1 MEVRAA
7 AAHSR
12 RAVPF
17 PPVSSVPYPSSRR
30 SMKYRSEIDGLRAV
44 AVVPVILFH
53 AGFERF
59 SGGFVGVDVFF
70 VLSGYLI
77 TSILLAEISA
87 GRFSLL
93 RFYERRARRILPALY
108 FVMLATLPVA
118 FRLMLPDEFEGF
130 THALISVLAFGSN
143 IYFWQTTDYF
153 SRAAEEN
160 PLLHTWSLGVEEQYY
175 MLFPLGLLLLWRL
188 GPRGAL
194 AGILAGTLASLAL
207 AEYAVHRW
215 PVPAFFLLPT
225 RAWEL
230 GLGSLAAF
238 YLSRRG
244 LVRVEGRFAGAAA
257 ALGLAMIL
265 ASVGLYDV
273 ETPFPSLYALL
284 PTLGTVLV
292 VLFAA
297 PGALAGRLLAW
308 RPVVFVGLISYSAYL
323 WHQPLFA
330 FARLASFRQ
339 PGDRLMLALALLSL
353 LLAALTW
360 RYVERPF
367 RDRTVV
373 NARGILT
380 QGLAASAGL
389 LVLALVSP
397 LLAALPGRYPPEQRQ
412 FTVPLAAHADYVERG
427 YNRLTAA
434 DFTDDGRPRLL
445 IIGDSF
451 SQDFYNMIQETG
463 GFPGYQIVTRR
474 FLSTCQIYLGP
485 EDVAPLLGPYAASCA
500 REVQAADLVPL
511 AHEADVVV
519 FAFSWRP
526 WSGARIAETVA
537 NFDFRPDQT
546 VLVIGR
552 KSFGYFNPRSF
563 IGMDPAARLALRS
576 GPRPDH
582 AETNAIMRRT
592 VRPEMFVDTQG
603 LVCGAAP
610 DCPLFA
616 PDGGMISFDG
626 NHLTP
631 AGARYLGSLL
641 FRDPRLAPFAARTG
655 AAL

>member
-1 MEVRAA
+1 
-7 AAHSR
+7 
-12 RAVPF
+12 
-17 PPVSSVPYPSSRR
+17 
-30 SMKYRSEIDGLRAV
+30 MKYRSEIDGLRAV

-77 TSILLAEISA
+77 TTILLAEIA
-87 GRFSLL
+87 EGRFSLI

-108 FVMLATLPVA
+108 FVMLVTLPFA
-118 FRLMLPDEFEGF
+118 FRLMLPDEFASF
-130 THALISVLAFGSN
+130 AQALISVLFFVSN
-143 IYFWQTTDYF
+143 VYFWQTTDYF
-153 SRAAEEN
+153 SRAAEES

-194 AGILAGTLASLAL
+194 AGLIAGSLASLAL
-207 AEYAVHRW
+207 AEYGVHRW
-215 PVPAFFLLPT
+215 PVPTFFLLPT

-238 YLSRRG
+238 YLTRRG
-244 LVRVEGRFAGAAA
+244 LARIPARFGGGAA

-265 ASVGLYDV
+265 ASVALFDA

-284 PTLGTVLV
+284 PTVGTVLV
-292 VLFAA
+292 VLYAD
-297 PGALAGRLLAW
+297 PGALAGRLLSW

-330 FARLASFRQ
+330 FARITEFRQ
-339 PGDRLMLALALLSL
+339 PGDGLMLGLSLLAL

-367 RDRTVV
+367 RDRTAIS
-373 NARGILT
+373 ARGILGY
-380 QGLAASAGL
+380 GLASSAGL
-389 LVLALVSP
+389 L
-397 LLAALPGRYPPEQRQ
+397 LLAGVAPWLAASPTRYPPEQRQ
-412 FTVPLAAHADYVERG
+412 FTIPLADHADYVERG
-427 YNRLTAA
+427 YNRLTQA
-434 DFTDDGRPRLL
+434 DFVDDGRRRLL

-451 SQDFYNMIQETG
+451 SQDFYNMIAETG

-485 EDVAPLLGPYAASCA
+485 EDVTPLLGAEAANCA
-500 REVQAADLVPL
+500 RQVQAADLVPL
-511 AHEADVVV
+511 AREADVVV

-526 WSGARIAETVA
+526 WSGARVAETIA
-537 NFDFRPDQT
+537 NFGFRDDQT

-552 KSFGYFNPRSF
+552 KSFGYFNARSF
-563 IGMDPAARLALRS
+563 LGMDPAARLALRN
-576 GPRPDH
+576 GPRPEH
-582 AETNAIMRRT
+582 AATNEIMRRL
-592 VRPEMFVDTQG
+592 VAPEMFVDTQA

-626 NHLTP
+626 NHLTR
-631 AGARYLGSLL
+631 AGARYLGTLL
-641 FRDPRLAPFAARTG
+641 FRDPRLAPFAPRTG

>member
-1 MEVRAA
+1 
-7 AAHSR
+7 
-12 RAVPF
+12 
-17 PPVSSVPYPSSRR
+17 
-30 SMKYRSEIDGLRAV
+30 MKYRSEIDGLRAV

-77 TSILLAEISA
+77 TTILLAEIA
-87 GRFSLL
+87 EGRFSLI

-108 FVMLATLPVA
+108 FVMLVTLPFA
-118 FRLMLPDEFEGF
+118 FRLMLPDEFASF
-130 THALISVLAFGSN
+130 AQALISVLFFVSN
-143 IYFWQTTDYF
+143 VYFWQTTDYF
-153 SRAAEEN
+153 SRAAEES

-194 AGILAGTLASLAL
+194 AGLIAGSLASLAL
-207 AEYAVHRW
+207 AEYGVHRW
-215 PVPAFFLLPT
+215 PVPTFFLLPT

-238 YLSRRG
+238 YLTRRG
-244 LVRVEGRFAGAAA
+244 LARIPARFGGGAA

-265 ASVGLYDV
+265 ASVALFDA

-284 PTLGTVLV
+284 PTVGTVLV
-292 VLFAA
+292 VLYAD
-297 PGALAGRLLAW
+297 PGALAGRLLSW

-330 FARLASFRQ
+330 FARITEFRR
-339 PGDRLMLALALLSL
+339 PGDGLMLGLSLLAL

-367 RDRTVV
+367 RDRTAIS
-373 NARGILT
+373 ARGILGY
-380 QGLAASAGL
+380 GLASSAGL
-389 LVLALVSP
+389 L
-397 LLAALPGRYPPEQRQ
+397 LLAGVAPWLAASPTRYPPEQRQ
-412 FTVPLAAHADYVERG
+412 FTIPLADHADYVERG
-427 YNRLTAA
+427 YNRLTQA
-434 DFTDDGRPRLL
+434 DFVDDGRRRLL

-451 SQDFYNMIQETG
+451 SQDFYNMIAETG

-485 EDVAPLLGPYAASCA
+485 EDVTPLLGAEAANCA
-500 REVQAADLVPL
+500 RQVQAADLVPL
-511 AHEADVVV
+511 AREADVVV

-526 WSGARIAETVA
+526 WSGARVAETIA
-537 NFDFRPDQT
+537 NFGFRDDQT

-552 KSFGYFNPRSF
+552 KSFGYFNARSF
-563 IGMDPAARLALRS
+563 LGMDPAARLALRN
-576 GPRPDH
+576 GPRPEH
-582 AETNAIMRRT
+582 AATNEIMRRL
-592 VRPEMFVDTQG
+592 VAPEMFVDTQA

-626 NHLTP
+626 NHLTR
-631 AGARYLGSLL
+631 AGARYLGTLL
-641 FRDPRLAPFAARTG
+641 FRDPRLAPFAPRTG

>member
-1 MEVRAA
+1 
-7 AAHSR
+7 
-12 RAVPF
+12 
-17 PPVSSVPYPSSRR
+17 
-30 SMKYRSEIDGLRAV
+30 MKYRSEIDGLRAV

-77 TSILLAEISA
+77 TTILLAEIA
-87 GRFSLL
+87 EGRFSLI

-108 FVMLATLPVA
+108 FVMLVTLPFA
-118 FRLMLPDEFEGF
+118 FRLMLPDEFASF
-130 THALISVLAFGSN
+130 AQALISVLFFVSN
-143 IYFWQTTDYF
+143 VYFWQTTDYF
-153 SRAAEEN
+153 SRAAEES

-194 AGILAGTLASLAL
+194 AGLIAGSLASLAL
-207 AEYAVHRW
+207 AEYGVHRW
-215 PVPAFFLLPT
+215 PVPTFFLLPT

-238 YLSRRG
+238 HLTRRG
-244 LVRVEGRFAGAAA
+244 LARIPARFGDAAA

-265 ASVGLYDV
+265 ASVALFDA

-284 PTLGTVLV
+284 PTVGTVLV
-292 VLFAA
+292 VLYAD
-297 PGALAGRLLAW
+297 PGALAGRLLSW

-330 FARLASFRQ
+330 FARITEFRR
-339 PGDRLMLALALLSL
+339 PGDGLMLGLSLLAL

-367 RDRTVV
+367 RDRTAIS
-373 NARGILT
+373 ARGILGY
-380 QGLAASAGL
+380 GLASSAGL
-389 LVLALVSP
+389 L
-397 LLAALPGRYPPEQRQ
+397 LLAGVAPWLAASPTRYPPEQRQ
-412 FTVPLAAHADYVERG
+412 FTIPLADHADYVERG
-427 YNRLTAA
+427 YNRLTQA
-434 DFTDDGRPRLL
+434 DFVDDGRRRLL

-451 SQDFYNMIQETG
+451 SQDFYNMIAETG

-485 EDVAPLLGPYAASCA
+485 EDVTPLLGAEAANCA
-500 REVQAADLVPL
+500 RQVQAADLVPL
-511 AHEADVVV
+511 AREADVVV

-526 WSGARIAETVA
+526 WSGARVAETIA
-537 NFDFRPDQT
+537 NFGFRDDQT

-552 KSFGYFNPRSF
+552 KSFGYFNARSF
-563 IGMDPAARLALRS
+563 LGMDPAARLALRN
-576 GPRPDH
+576 GPRPEH
-582 AETNAIMRRT
+582 AATNEIMRRL
-592 VRPEMFVDTQG
+592 VAPEMFVDTQA

-626 NHLTP
+626 NHLTR
-631 AGARYLGSLL
+631 AGARYLGTLL
-641 FRDPRLAPFAARTG
+641 FRDPRLAPFAPRTG